1 MFTTGRNAFLL
12 FSLAAAMPAQG
23 QSILD
28 TVHQLRST
36 IGQLGG
42 RRPAPVPPADTSTL
56 TSTPPATGGG
66 GMIPA
71 SVLADDTSDTALE
84 HVPLVQR
91 RVITFDV
98 RGFRLGMS
106 AHEVAR
112 IADRQGF
119 RRRPIDALLTSGS
132 FEVEA
137 ARLAN

>member
-12 FSLAAAMPAQG
+12 LSLAAAMPAQG

-42 RRPAPVPPADTSTL
+42 RRPVPVPPADASTP
-56 TSTPPATGGG
+56 TSTPPAAGG

-71 SVLADDTSDTALE
+71 SVLVDDMSDTALE

-98 RGFRLGMS
+98 RGLRLGMS
-106 AHEVAR
+106 AREVAR
-112 IADRQGF
+112 IADR
-119 RRRPIDALLTSGS
+119 
-132 FEVEA
+132 
-137 ARLAN
+137 